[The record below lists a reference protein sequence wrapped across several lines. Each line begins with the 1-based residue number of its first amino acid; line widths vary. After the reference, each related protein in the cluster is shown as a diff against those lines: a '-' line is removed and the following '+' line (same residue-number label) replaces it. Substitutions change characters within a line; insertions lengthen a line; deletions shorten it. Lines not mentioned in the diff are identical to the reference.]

1 MSFKKMLSIL
11 IGTLLLIYFLFYAF
25 IIFMLVNNDKSA
37 GKPVYSGQ
45 IISDTLQQP
54 LVNNFGHSTT
64 AMEVIEGM
72 DLANKIIVMTGGHTG
87 TGLQATKAFVSK
99 GATVIALAPDI
110 KWAKK
115 NLKGLPNVEIEY
127 LDLLK
132 PNSIDAFFEKFM
144 KSNRPIDVLVNSAG
158 IHNTPLQR
166 DVRGYERQFAV
177 NVLGHFELT
186 LKLLPA
192 LKKANGARIVNLS
205 SRGHRLSDV
214 NLDDINYEHRNYDG
228 FQAYCQSKTAVSLIS
243 VKQNQLF
250 KEYNIQSFSVHP
262 GPVPSSDLF
271 AASLVGYAP
280 KFKIW
285 ITKLA
290 GKSLRTFYGTELL
303 NYFRKPKNEGDI
315 YKTVQQGAAT
325 TAWASFSPEL
335 NKKGGQYLE
344 DCNISQKVPNGSDAP
359 FGVRPWALD
368 KSSADSLWLICEK
381 MTKVYFKQ

>member
-1 MSFKKMLSIL
+1 MSLKKMLYIL
-11 IGTLLLIYFLFYAF
+11 IGIPFLLYVLFYGS
-25 IIFMLVNNDKSA
+25 IIFMFVKNDTSA

-64 AMEVIEGM
+64 AMEVVQGT
-72 DLANKIIVMTGGHTG
+72 DLSGKIMVMTGGHTG

-99 GATVIALAPDI
+99 GATVIALTPDV

-115 NLKGLPNVEIEY
+115 NLNGLPNVEIEY

-132 PNSIDAFFEKFM
+132 PKSIDAFVEKFM
-144 KSNRPIDVLVNSAG
+144 QSNRQVDVLVNSAG

-166 DVRGYERQFAV
+166 DERGYERQFAV
-177 NVLGHFELT
+177 NVLGHFQLS

-205 SRGHRLSDV
+205 SRGHRTSDV
-214 NLDDINYEHRNYDG
+214 NLEDINYEHTPYDG
-228 FQAYCQSKTAVSLIS
+228 FQAYCQSKTAVALMA
-243 VKQNQLF
+243 VKQNELF
-250 KEYNIQSFSVHP
+250 SKYNIQSFSVHP

-271 AASLVGYAP
+271 AGSLVGYAP
-280 KFKIW
+280 KFKVW
-285 ITKLA
+285 MTKFA
-290 GKSLRTFYGTELL
+290 GQSLRAFYGTELL

-315 YKTVQQGAAT
+315 YKTVQQGGAT
-325 TAWASFSPEL
+325 TVWAAVSAQL
-335 NKKGGQYLE
+335 NGKGGQYLE
-344 DCNISQKVPNGSDAP
+344 DCNIALMVPNGSDAP

-368 KSSADSLWLICEK
+368 KNRADSLWIICEK
-381 MTKVYFKQ
+381 MTGIYFEQ